1 MRAALLQIRV
11 DDEEPVSD
19 RVSRVLAIIG
29 KVAAG
34 EDPGIPVVANDD
46 LAAQGSPDLIV
57 LPELWTVGAFN
68 MEEARDHPVD
78 LDGDLLNALGG
89 LARTHGCVIHAGT
102 FPEVTGADRYNT
114 AVVVGADGA
123 TRARYRKIHLF
134 GFDSGEALELTAGTQ
149 ECLTSTPLGATGL
162 ATCYDLRFPELF
174 RRLTVQ
180 GASAFV
186 IASGWPITR
195 IDHWNV
201 LLQARA
207 IENQAWVL
215 GCNQVGTHAGVVLGG
230 HSAIIDPNGRS
241 VIEGPADTECVVMA
255 EIDPELSG
263 QARQQFPVLRD
274 RRL

>member
-29 KVAAG
+29 KVAVG

-46 LAAQGSPDLIV
+46 LASRGAPDVIV

-68 MEEARDHPVD
+68 MEAARDHPVD
-78 LDGDLLNALGG
+78 LDGDPLIALGG
-89 LARTHGCVIHAGT
+89 LARSHHCVIHAGT
-102 FPEVTGADRYNT
+102 FPEVAGADRFNT
-114 AVVVGADGA
+114 AVVIGADGV
-123 TRARYRKIHLF
+123 TRARYRKINLF
-134 GFDSGEALELTAGTQ
+134 GFDTGEALELTAGRQ
-149 ECLTSTPLGATGL
+149 ECLTSTPLGETGL

-174 RRLTVQ
+174 RRLTAQ

-186 IASGWPITR
+186 IASGWPISR
-195 IDHWNV
+195 IHHWKV

-230 HSAIIDPNGRS
+230 HSAIIDPNGRC
-241 VIEGPADTECVVMA
+241 VIEAPTDIECVVLA
-255 EIDPELSG
+255 EIDPALSG
-263 QARQQFPVLRD
+263 QARQEFPVLRD